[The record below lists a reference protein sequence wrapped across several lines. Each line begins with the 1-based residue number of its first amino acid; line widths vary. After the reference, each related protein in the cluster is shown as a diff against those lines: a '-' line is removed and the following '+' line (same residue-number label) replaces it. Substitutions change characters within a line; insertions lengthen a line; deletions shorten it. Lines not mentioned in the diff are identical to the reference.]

1 MYEKEQSTFSHKD
14 IIINDRLDV
23 DDGFLEVFKID
34 LNNLIQQYFYV
45 LGDSKVNI
53 EKINNTFNVSI
64 TFLSSQVKQFSILP
78 D

>member
-1 MYEKEQSTFSHKD
+1 MKKNNQLSRIKD